1 MKIQFLL
8 LPVILGCK
16 NPVDIVTDIHREV
29 NNAVYRP
36 IAETVTDIHR
46 EVNDAVYRPIKENVI
61 DPVIDPID
69 DAIFDQS
76 MMQLELM
83 HLDLI
88 NLVVLDPPLRTS

>member
-29 NNAVYRP
+29 N
-36 IAETVTDIHR
+36 
-46 EVNDAVYRPIKENVI
+46 DAVYRPFKEHVI

-69 DAIFDQS
+69 DAIFDP
-76 MMQLELM
+76 
-83 HLDLI
+83 I
-88 NLVVLDPPLRTS
+88 NDAIGIDVFGFDQFGRPRPPGLNNLFG